1 VKHVQE
7 TLKVSE
13 RLVCKALCQA
23 RASQRYKAKL
33 RDGEAVLV
41 TRIHEMLRRHPLPRR
56 GFRMICGMLP
66 LDDWEGAGEL

>member
-1 VKHVQE
+1 MKHVQE

-41 TRIHEMLRRHPLPRR
+41 TRIHEMLRRHPLPPPRLSHDLR
-56 GFRMICGMLP
+56 HAA
-66 LDDWEGAGEL
+66 AGRLGGGG